1 MSSHHQPSKKT
12 TGAEVAHSLSHQIN
26 GKTILTTGVSPN
38 GLGASFVK
46 TIAAHSPK
54 LLILAGRD
62 ASKLDQTASDIK
74 SLHPDVSTRTL
85 VLDLGSQKQIRE
97 AAAEVNR
104 YEESIDVLVNNAG
117 VMACPYSTTSDGL
130 EMQFGTNHI
139 GHFLFTNLILDKILA
154 SPNPR
159 VVNVSSDG
167 HRLSPMRWDDIGFEV
182 S

>member
-1 MSSHHQPSKKT
+1 MSSSDRPSKKT
-12 TGAEVAHSLSHQIN
+12 TGADIAQTLSSKIN
-26 GKTILTTGVSPN
+26 GKIILTTGVSPN
-38 GLGASFVK
+38 GLGAEFVK

-54 LLILAGRD
+54 LLILAGRA
-62 ASKLDQTASDIK
+62 ASKLDRTASDIN
-74 SLHPDVSTRTL
+74 SLHPGVPTRTL

-104 YEESIDVLVNNAG
+104 YEENIDVLVNNAG

-154 SPNPR
+154 SPNAR

-167 HRLSPMRWDDIGFEV
+167 HRLSPMRWEDIGFEV